1 MGTVFGASL
10 SPLEKEADLICME
23 SEMMDYKIKSIQDI
37 VSGQYER
44 ALMECEYITLKNGGT
59 YDEYTDMVLEAAAEN
74 TQKQAGIIRTILNA
88 IGQQISRFGD
98 FIQRALGTNN
108 SRLKDVPDDAT
119 GTVDGKSATI
129 IDKLMQVGPNLFKQI
144 KEKIAEIED
153 AIKTHKVISAAT
165 ISLAAVGLGV
175 LVKGSKENQE
185 AENAPE
191 KTINKPTFLEYMNKW
206 AEFQDE
212 FKEINDH
219 GNKVLNMLLAPVDA
233 VKARAEHIAGEKNAK
248 REAEEQEEEQ
258 SESADMSDVS
268 GEPVMESESN
278 YGLSAYDGLFMES
291 SVSDLEAA
299 ISKKD
304 TKKALSILNDLSAHA
319 RISERDADDYAARI
333 RKLINNPNST
343 AAASDKPVKNP
354 KVTIPASGTTA
365 TGGTKTGTKG
375 TTTGTKTTTGK
386 GKGKKTNEPS
396 IPIQSANSRTDADY
410 GNAKPAGSEEVMGR
424 KVRDASARRNVA
436 NNVKNTEQMSTGY
449 QAQVGNQM
457 PKDAPKP
464 EEKKPTLKDKVKGT
478 VNKVKELASDPKEN
492 QDQNANQNDQQ
503 SQSTEGLLS
512 GNNADPK
519 AGNAD
524 KTTQA
529 PTKAM
534 STQGKRKLGQQ
545 IADLNQLKEDDPAEA
560 KTQGESILKNL
571 RTFNNTTE
579 EQQTVQGIID
589 AATKAVDDKEKEGK
603 ESEFSKLPWYDKAVT
618 FLKSLLDVTA
628 AVIGATG
635 SSMVNAVKGFVSWVK
650 DNTAKATGKGD
661 DENGEQP
668 AQQEGQGESE
678 AKPENASAPIDNVE
692 GDTMTESPD
701 LFGIGDEYKEMTEGP
716 SMDELSAFE
725 AAIVNL

>member
-129 IDKLMQVGPNLFKQI
+129 IDKLIQVGPNLFKQI
-144 KEKIAEIED
+144 KQKISEIEE
-153 AIKTHKVISAAT
+153 AIKQRKELQIAS

-191 KTINKPTFLEYMNKW
+191 KTINKPTFLDYMNKW

-212 FKEINDH
+212 FKDINNH
-219 GNKVLNMLLAPVDA
+219 GSKVLDMLLAPVDA
-233 VKARAEHIAGEKNAK
+233 VKARAEHIAAEKNA
-248 REAEEQEEEQ
+248 RDEVLEDDTDT
-258 SESADMSDVS
+258 SESVTTTVTSDVP

-278 YGLSAYDGLFMES
+278 YGLSAYDGLFMEAS
-291 SVSDLEAA
+291 EDTPADIDAA
-299 ISKKD
+299 LAKKD
-304 TKKALSILNDLSAHA
+304 WKTASVILYGLASHDKISDQDNKAYEAKIKKVRDEEHEKARQARQVASNNNQNANNDATPKS
-319 RISERDADDYAARI
+319 
-333 RKLINNPNST
+333 KTPKTT
-343 AAASDKPVKNP
+343 ASGQNGKPTGENK
-354 KVTIPASGTTA
+354 PASEMPIYNSDGTKQQKPQS
-365 TGGTKTGTKG
+365 TKTG
-375 TTTGTKTTTGK
+375 
-386 GKGKKTNEPS
+386 N
-396 IPIQSANSRTDADY
+396 A
-410 GNAKPAGSEEVMGR
+410 AKPASSGSKQPNLASGANASPQGEEYKNHTKAQTAKTTVDAKNSAIM
-424 KVRDASARRNVA
+424 RDEYKGGTGTASYA
-436 NNVKNTEQMSTGY
+436 
-449 QAQVGNQM
+449 AQVGDQKPRKHAPGMEPNPVQPGENEPPKEKLTSAIKGKFTRMVNGIKKLATDDPEAAKKKAEEQM
-457 PKDAPKP
+457 P
-464 EEKKPTLKDKVKGT
+464 ELKKFEGTEAQQKEMQEIIDKV
-478 VNKVKELASDPKEN
+478 A
-492 QDQNANQNDQQ
+492 
-503 SQSTEGLLS
+503 
-512 GNNADPK
+512 
-519 AGNAD
+519 AD
-524 KTTQA
+524 K
-529 PTKAM
+529 
-534 STQGKRKLGQQ
+534 
-545 IADLNQLKEDDPAEA
+545 EA
-560 KTQGESILKNL
+560 
-571 RTFNNTTE
+571 
-579 EQQTVQGIID
+579 
-589 AATKAVDDKEKEGK
+589 AANEKPK
-603 ESEFSKLPWYDKAVT
+603 SEFSKRPWYDKAII
-618 FLKSLLDVTA
+618 FLQSLLEVTR
-628 AVIGATG
+628 AVINATG
-635 SSMVNAVKGFVSWVK
+635 ASMANAVKGFVSWVK

-668 AQQEGQGESE
+668 AQQEGQGEGE